1 MEIEERKETLVILFM
16 RRAAVLGSVGVGYRY
31 KPVAVST
38 PGSGDFILVRIKIL
52 SLCDHCDTILT
63 EITTKSL
70 FGNW

>member
-1 MEIEERKETLVILFM
+1 M

-31 KPVAVST
+31 KPVAGST

-52 SLCDHCDTILT
+52 SLLCDHCDIILT

>member
-1 MEIEERKETLVILFM
+1 MERIETLVILFM